1 MIFKELKILVVEDS
15 QATQAVITRILKGA
29 GVEFVYTASNGQEGL
44 DIVHREDP
52 DLVIVDW
59 EMPLLDGIGFTQ
71 IVRTGDDIP
80 DNNIP
85 ILMCTTHYE
94 LARVMQA
101 RAIGVTEFITKPF
114 TDKELV
120 LRLRHALEITR
131 RYIVSDAY
139 TGPDRRRV
147 RKGKNYEGPNR
158 RVTTPE
164 NGDIRLASDPDSD

>member
-1 MIFKELKILVVEDS
+1 MILKGLKILVVEDS
-15 QATQAVITRILKGA
+15 HTTQAVIARILSGI
-29 GVEFVYTASNGQEGL
+29 GVENVYTALNGQEGL
-44 DIVHREDP
+44 NILHKEDP

-71 IVRTGDDIP
+71 IVRTGEDMP
-80 DNNIP
+80 DNTIP

-101 RAIGVTEFITKPF
+101 RAAGVTEFITKPF

-120 LRLRHALEITR
+120 LRVRHALATTR
-131 RYIVSDAY
+131 RYIISEAY

-147 RKGKNYEGPNR
+147 RKTQDYTGPDR
-158 RVTTPE
+158 R
-164 NGDIRLASDPDSD
+164 ASSKEKDKDPPAQS